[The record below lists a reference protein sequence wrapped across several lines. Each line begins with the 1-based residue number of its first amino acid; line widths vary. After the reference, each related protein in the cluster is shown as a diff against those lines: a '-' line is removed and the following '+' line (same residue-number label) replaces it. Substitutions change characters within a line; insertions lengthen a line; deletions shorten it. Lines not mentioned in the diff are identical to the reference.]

1 MGGEGARDSL
11 VYVSK
16 DKKMRVW
23 NYQSGLCRAT
33 HSTEYKFSVLVGH
46 GKLGYM
52 VAWVDKGSVLFK
64 VLKERPAMAVHMH
77 HLYYVRNG
85 TIRQTDLDSVK
96 QLNSRFMEVKDGE

>member
-46 GKLGYM
+46 GKLGT
-52 VAWVDKGSVLFK
+52 WWPGST
-64 VLKERPAMAVHMH
+64 RGRC
-77 HLYYVRNG
+77 Y
-85 TIRQTDLDSVK
+85 
-96 QLNSRFMEVKDGE
+96 SRC